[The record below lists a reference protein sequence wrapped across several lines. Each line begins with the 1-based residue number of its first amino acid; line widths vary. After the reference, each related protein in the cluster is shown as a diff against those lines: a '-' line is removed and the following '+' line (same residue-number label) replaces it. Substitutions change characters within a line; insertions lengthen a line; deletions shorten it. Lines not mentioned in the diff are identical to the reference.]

1 MTKNQKNVIKWI
13 IGVIALII
21 GGYCVVE
28 LVGDPMNPDKE
39 PLFGTGWLIGGL
51 VFACAVFGWYTY
63 QVVFGETKDDKVEEK
78 SKPEGDGGI
87 EVEA

>member
-39 PLFGTGWLIGGL
+39 PLLETEWLIGGL

-78 SKPEGDGGI
+78 YED
-87 EVEA
+87 EAGNVTIRG